1 VRRATLVTII
11 CLFVLIGIAAV
22 YQMVLASSDS
32 PTYPGP
38 NLQTPFPSVVAS
50 P

>member
-11 CLFVLIGIAAV
+11 CLFVLIGVAAV
-22 YQMVLASSDS
+22 YQMVLASNDG

-38 NLQTPFPSVVAS
+38 NLTTPFPSVVTS